1 MYEVK
6 LNQGKIREE
15 IGKMADTID
24 FKSEINIQSVED
36 TEKTIVKQFQN
47 VTENLIQDNKEL
59 RKSLSREA
67 STQVL
72 NLKKNNM

>member
-59 RKSLSREA
+59 TKSLSTEA
-67 STQVL
+67 ST
-72 NLKKNNM
+72 

>member
-1 MYEVK
+1 MYEFK

-67 STQVL
+67 ST
-72 NLKKNNM
+72 

>member
-67 STQVL
+67 ST
-72 NLKKNNM
+72 